1 MDKKKRAMHEQVLR
15 LEAIKIYRQ
24 QEKLQEEL
32 TAERY
37 REGAKHTLDYVREY
51 DRLKEEARRRKN
63 GKNN

>member
-15 LEAIKIYRQ
+15 LAAIKIYRQ

-37 REGAKHTLDYVREY
+37 REESKHVLDYVREY